1 VKGLAKPWF
10 PAVLDAQRKL
20 DFQLYPERYAHIR
33 EGEYA
38 RAEQARQQV
47 GSITLRL
54 IPYYRRSE
62 YQKLSS
68 FLDLEAVDEPQGSR
82 TEHRLTTG
90 SQSGRAT
97 ADAQELEPDRFSTC
111 LRLAPQ
117 NDAFA
122 ARLAARGRRWPASPI
137 RSTTRKKSRRRFFAQ
152 VSTET

>member
-54 IPYYRRSE
+54 IPYYRRRRVP
-62 YQKLSS
+62 
-68 FLDLEAVDEPQGSR
+68 EAQLVPRPGSR
-82 TEHRLTTG
+82 
-90 SQSGRAT
+90 A
-97 ADAQELEPDRFSTC
+97 
-111 LRLAPQ
+111 
-117 NDAFA
+117 
-122 ARLAARGRRWPASPI
+122 
-137 RSTTRKKSRRRFFAQ
+137 
-152 VSTET
+152 